1 MIDPLTKFP
10 VFFSCG
16 GGGGGGGGGGENAM
30 ERFFSR

>member
-30 ERFFSR
+30 ERFLSR